1 MKIILGVDG
10 GGTRTRARLADE
22 HGKMLGTGQAGSSNM
37 QAQGPQA
44 AQQEILSA
52 IAKAFAS
59 AGLPPSPICAA
70 CLGLAGAARP
80 DERELMLAWAK
91 QAIGT
96 DVILVSDV
104 ELVLAAGTPALWG
117 IGLIAGTGSI
127 AWGRTQD
134 GRVARAGGWGY
145 LLGDEGSAYDLAR
158 EALRAAAQAADGRAT
173 PTALLDAVLQ
183 YWQLPNPQA
192 MIAKVYR
199 PALSRTEV
207 AQLAPLV
214 IAQAMQGDGVACAIV
229 QRGAQALAQAVL
241 AVAQAL
247 ALQGQSVPLALT
259 GGLLLNAAMMR
270 EQVLQHLDAS
280 DFRFDPIKLV
290 HEPVEGAVRLA
301 QKKRPGQ

>member
-1 MKIILGVDG
+1 
-10 GGTRTRARLADE
+10 
-22 HGKMLGTGQAGSSNM
+22 M

-44 AQQEILSA
+44 AQQEILIA

-59 AGLPPSPICAA
+59 AGLPPTPIRAA
-70 CLGLAGAARP
+70 CLGLAGVARP
-80 DERELMLAWAK
+80 DERELMMAWAK
-91 QAIGT
+91 QAIST

-104 ELVLAAGTPALWG
+104 ELVLASGTPALWG

-158 EALRAAAQAADGRAT
+158 EALRAAAQAADGRGT
-173 PTALLDAVLQ
+173 PTSLLDAVLQ
-183 YWQLPNPQA
+183 HWQLPNPQA
-192 MIAKVYR
+192 MIAKAYR
-199 PALSRTEV
+199 PALSRAEV

-214 IAQAMQGDGVACAIV
+214 IAQAMQGDVVANAIV
-229 QRGAQALAQAVL
+229 QRGAQALEQAVL
-241 AVAQAL
+241 AVARAL

-270 EQVLQHLDAS
+270 ERVLQHLDTS

-301 QKKRPGQ
+301 RKTRPGQ